1 MVQTGVQ
8 RDVAPAMSV
17 IIYGERI
24 AMHKYL
30 SFKGRAGRNELWIV
44 FVMLLVV
51 GIAGDVVGMLMHSTA
66 IILLF
71 LLAVLWPSIALA
83 VRRWHDHGR
92 SGWSVL
98 LQIIPIVNLWCIYML
113 AFRHGERGDNRFGA
127 DPVQA

>member
-1 MVQTGVQ
+1 MQ
-8 RDVAPAMSV
+8 
-17 IIYGERI
+17 
-24 AMHKYL
+24 KYL

-44 FVMLLVV
+44 LVTLLVV
-51 GIAGDVVGMLMHSTA
+51 GNAGYFVGLLMHSIA
-66 IILLF
+66 IAILF

-92 SGWSVL
+92 SGWSIL
-98 LQIIPIVNLWCIYML
+98 LQIIPIVNLWCLYML